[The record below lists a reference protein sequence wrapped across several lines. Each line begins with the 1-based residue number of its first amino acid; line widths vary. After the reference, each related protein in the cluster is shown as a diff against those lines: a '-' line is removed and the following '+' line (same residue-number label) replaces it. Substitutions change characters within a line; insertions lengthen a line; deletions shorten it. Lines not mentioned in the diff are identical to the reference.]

1 MKNRIFLLLIVVM
14 LLTGCNGSDQLSG
27 SNTDTDLISS
37 ATEKR
42 YRNGELRE
50 YNGEVLDPAVGPR
63 DNSIK
68 GVQYVNISSYQL
80 RIDGLVD
87 QPQNYKYDE
96 VLSLPREERLYR
108 LYCVEGWDA
117 NILWEGVLIKTLIEK
132 ANPNAEVN
140 TVIFHSVD
148 GYNTSLPLQEIIDN
162 NLLLA
167 FNANG
172 IELPPEMGYP
182 FIFVA
187 EEKWGYKWA
196 RWVNRIELSSDENYK
211 GFWESYGYNNEA
223 DLDNP
228 FR

>member
-42 YRNGELRE
+42 YRNGELRD

-68 GVQYVNISSYQL
+68 GVQYVNISTYQL
-80 RIDGLVD
+80 RVDGLVD

-96 VLSLPREERLYR
+96 VLSLPSEERLYR

-117 NILWEGVLIKTLIEK
+117 NILWEGVLIKTLIEIAK
-132 ANPNAEVN
+132 PNAEAN

-148 GYNTSLPLQEIIDN
+148 GYNTSLPLQYIIDN

-196 RWVNRIELSSDENYK
+196 RWVVEIEVSDHVDYE
-211 GFWESYGYNNEA
+211 GTWERRGYDNVA
-223 DLDNP
+223 DVP
-228 FR
+228 FEE